1 MISLPSRNKFINLCF
16 MILITMGLV
25 ATGRPA
31 EMITLAF
38 FRVVDKAA
46 YARSPANYERVVYR
60 DRAGD
65 DVVYIERRPA
75 HQIPANGIVAILVT
89 KTKKFG
95 NRPEEK
101 NELER
106 ISKEIETTGRVTKRS
121 PETYPS
127 GFYYSIT
134 FKMNPSEYKRF
145 SLFANRNLKGS
156 FQMRLGK
163 SDLWVLPYFLPYDE
177 SSKDEM
183 EFGIAT
189 QEDDANRIKEM
200 LSPIRD
206 KVSWK

>member
-1 MISLPSRNKFINLCF
+1 MFRLKGLSSILCF
-16 MILITMGLV
+16 IILIATGLV
-25 ATGRPA
+25 GAAQPGELT
-31 EMITLAF
+31 TLAF
-38 FRVVDKAA
+38 FRVVDKTT

-65 DVVYIERRPA
+65 DVVYVERRSA
-75 HQIPANGIVAILVT
+75 HQISANGIVAVLVT
-89 KTKKFG
+89 KAKKFG
-95 NRPEEK
+95 NSPEEK
-101 NELER
+101 KELER
-106 ISKEIETTGRVTKRS
+106 ISKEIETTGKVTKRT

-134 FKMNPSEYKRF
+134 FKMTPSEYKRF

-163 SDLWVLPYFLPYDE
+163 SDLGVLPYFLPYDE

-189 QEDDANRIKEM
+189 QTDDANRIEEM
-200 LSPIRD
+200 LSPIKD
-206 KVSWK
+206 KVSWE